1 MATAAQFLE
10 TRTSPLQWFGQFIK
24 QELAPYPGRTAILV
38 RTVVAATLTMIVC
51 ETIHVQ
57 YAWQGAIYAFLVS
70 RESPRAT
77 LKSVTTI
84 FVVTVLSAAYCLVSV
99 SVVVS
104 VPWLHFFW
112 VIVALFLGFYAV
124 SVFTNYVAA
133 VVFVNI
139 IAAEVP
145 LWDNHLP
152 AEFNVERT
160 IWVCFATL
168 IAVAISA
175 GVELALS
182 RSKPGDEIVAAVE
195 ERLAAIERGLA
206 SRAGKRFVDPDSEG
220 ELTRLAVVGTSR
232 LRRLLT
238 RSTYSPLYA
247 EQMGAVLA
255 LTGRLV
261 DIAANLR
268 LLTSQLS
275 DQDLPRVRE
284 LVGNIAGIRSALRA
298 GRAPEL
304 RQSLAE
310 GNARSAAPLLVEME
324 KTVALIPEV
333 FTGSHPLSIYAPP
346 AGSGD
351 PPRMLFVRDA
361 FTNIEHVEFAAK
373 GCLAAALCYFIYNAI
388 DWQGISTA
396 VTTCLLTALST
407 TGSSRQKQVLRIS
420 GAVVG
425 GFVLGMGSQ
434 IFILPHL
441 DSIAGFTVLFI
452 FVTALGSWVATSSSR
467 LSYLGIQ
474 VALAFY
480 LVNLEE
486 FAVRTS
492 LAVAR
497 DRVVGVLLG
506 LIMMWF
512 VFDQLW
518 GVPAALDMKRAFG
531 SGVKLLGQFAR
542 EPLSSDFQVA
552 IDRSYSLREQI
563 NQAFDHVRA
572 AADAVLFEFGP
583 SRNENLAWRS
593 RIREWQPQLRLLFL
607 AETTL
612 WKYRAGLPGFELPE
626 SVRVAQRAFDVELA
640 RALEAMA
647 DRIEGRP
654 SQVRLSEESL
664 EHLERAVRAY
674 DASEPQQEMA
684 SRFQAFLSLHRRI
697 ESLATS
703 LQKDLNVV

>member
-1 MATAAQFLE
+1 MASAAQFLDR
-10 TRTSPLQWFGQFIK
+10 RTSPLQWLGQFIK
-24 QELAPYPGRTAILV
+24 EELAAYPGRTAIV
-38 RTVVAATLTMIVC
+38 ARTVVAATLVMIVC

-77 LKSVTTI
+77 LKSVATI
-84 FVVTVLSAAYCLVSV
+84 FVVTVLSAAYCLASV
-99 SVVVS
+99 SLVIS
-104 VPWLHFFW
+104 LPWLHFLW
-112 VIVALFLGFYAV
+112 VITALFLGFYAV
-124 SVFTNYVAA
+124 SIFTNYVAA
-133 VVFVNI
+133 VVFVNM

-145 LWDNHLP
+145 LWDNHLS

-160 IWVCFATL
+160 IWLCFATL

-175 GVELALS
+175 GVELVFS
-182 RSKPGDEIVAAVE
+182 HSKPGDEIVAAVE

-206 SRAGKRFVDPDSEG
+206 SCADKLFVDPASEG

-232 LRRLLT
+232 LRRILT

-268 LLTSQLS
+268 VLTSQIS
-275 DQDLPRVRE
+275 DQDRGRVRE
-284 LVGNIAGIRSALRA
+284 LAENIAGIRSALRA

-310 GNARSAAPLLVEME
+310 ENAPSTAPLLAEME

-361 FTNIEHVEFAAK
+361 FTNIEHVEFAVK

-434 IFILPHL
+434 IFILPHV

-452 FVTALGSWVATSSSR
+452 FVTALGSWVATSSPR
-467 LSYLGIQ
+467 LSYFGIQ

-480 LVNLEE
+480 LINLEE

-506 LIMMWF
+506 LIMMWL

-531 SGVKLLGQFAR
+531 SSVRFLAQFAR
-542 EPLSSDFQVA
+542 EPLSSDAQLA
-552 IDRSYSLREQI
+552 IDRGYSLREQI
-563 NQAFDHVRA
+563 NQAFYHVSA
-572 AADAVLFEFGP
+572 AADGVLFEFGP
-583 SRNENLAWRS
+583 SRNEDLTWRS
-593 RIREWQPQLRLLFL
+593 KIREWQAQLRLLFV

-626 SVRVAQRAFDVELA
+626 SVRVAQRAFDDELVG
-640 RALEAMA
+640 ALEGLA

-654 SQVRLSEESL
+654 SDAKPPEEWLAPL
-664 EHLERAVRAY
+664 EQTVRAY
-674 DASEPQQEMA
+674 VAHESQQQTAIRLE
-684 SRFQAFLSLHRRI
+684 AFLSLNRRVENI
-697 ESLATS
+697 ATS
-703 LQKDLNVV
+703 LQKDI